1 MAGRRS
7 GSGSAAGGMTPLE
20 LKIMQVLW
28 RLGPCQVQAV
38 QQELEG
44 ELAYTTVQTMLN
56 VLHKKRRVARR
67 LRGRAYEYRAVVSE
81 EKTLRT
87 AVADV
92 VERMFGGSPEELVMS
107 LVKSRQLDAG
117 RLAKMA
123 ERVDA
128 ARAAKKERDR
138 DRGRDRD
145 A

>member
-1 MAGRRS
+1 MAGRRG
-7 GSGSAAGGMTPLE
+7 GSGSAATGMTPLE

-28 RLGPCQVQAV
+28 RMGPCQVQAV
-38 QQELEG
+38 QHELEG
-44 ELAYTTVQTMLN
+44 GLAYTTVQTMLN
-56 VLHKKRRVARR
+56 VLHKKGRVTRR

-81 EKTLRT
+81 EKTLGK
-87 AVADV
+87 AVADLV
-92 VERMFGGSPEELVMS
+92 DRMFGGSPEELVMS

-117 RLAKMA
+117 RLARLA

-128 ARAAKKERDR
+128 ARAAKKK

>member
-1 MAGRRS
+1 MAGRRI
-7 GSGSAAGGMTPLE
+7 GSVNGSGGMTPLE

-56 VLHKKRRVARR
+56 VLHKKSRVTRR
-67 LRGRAYEYRAVVSE
+67 LRGRAFEYRAAVTE
-81 EKTLRT
+81 EKTLGS
-87 AVADV
+87 AVTDL

-117 RLAKMA
+117 RLARLA

-128 ARAAKKERDR
+128 ARAAKKNP
-138 DRGRDRD
+138 RGRDRD